1 LADTKRHR
9 EQAETGDGEPDGR
22 RADARAPGAA
32 APEGSP
38 TEQPPPVRAPRTA
51 KDRIEQLRR
60 LKAESKLGGG
70 AEAVE
75 RQHARG
81 KLTARERLELL
92 LDPGSFVETDALVRH
107 RLGTYGLDRQRPYTD
122 GVVTGWGTIDGRK
135 VFVFSQDFTVFG
147 GSLGE
152 AFAEKVC
159 KIMDLAV
166 SVGAPLIG
174 INDSG
179 GARIQE
185 GAASL
190 AGYGYIFDRNVRASG
205 VIPQISLVMGPCA
218 GGAVYSPAIT
228 DFVFMVKGTSHMFIT
243 GPDVIKAV
251 TGEEVTFEELGGAN
265 THASR
270 SGIASFIADD
280 EADCLAQVRYLLSFL
295 PPNNLEDPPSYAS
308 RDDPDRRDESLN
320 SVIPDSPRAPYDMK
334 EVIRKVVDE
343 GEFFEVFPLWAGNI
357 VIGFARLDGQ
367 AVGIVANQPK
377 VLAGTLDFES
387 SEKAARFI
395 RFCDAFNIPLVTFED
410 VPGFLPGTAQEY
422 GGIIRRGA
430 KLLYA
435 NAEATVPKVTVITRT
450 AYGGAYVVMNSKHL
464 RADFS
469 FAWPTAE
476 IAVMGSEGAVNII
489 FRREIRSAEDPQAKR
504 RELIGQYEEQFS
516 NPYIAAERGF
526 VDDVIE
532 PAETRPRL
540 IQALRMLRTK
550 REQVPPRK
558 HGNIPL

>member
-1 LADTKRHR
+1 MSDTT
-9 EQAETGDGEPDGR
+9 QNLR
-22 RADARAPGAA
+22 RAEAPGAPMSEPSA
-32 APEGSP
+32 DGQGSVD
-38 TEQPPPVRAPRTA
+38 Q
-51 KDRIEQLRR
+51 RIEQLRE
-60 LKAESKLGGG
+60 LKAQAVVAGGPQ
-70 AEAVE
+70 AIE

-92 LDPGSFVETDALVRH
+92 LDPGSFQELDVLARH
-107 RLGTYGLDRQRPYTD
+107 RSSNLGMEKYRPYTD

-152 AFAEKVC
+152 VFAEKIC

-166 SVGAPLIG
+166 STGAPVIG
-174 INDSG
+174 LNDSG
-179 GARIQE
+179 GASIQE
-185 GAASL
+185 GASSL

-205 VIPQISLVMGPCA
+205 VIPQISVIMGPCA

-228 DFVFMVKGTSHMFIT
+228 DFVYMVKETSHMFIT
-243 GPDVIKAV
+243 GPEVIRAV
-251 TGEEVTFEELGGAN
+251 TGEEVTFEDLGGAH

-280 EADCLAQVRYLLSFL
+280 EQDCLAQVRYLLSFL
-295 PPNNLEDPPSYAS
+295 PSNNLEDPPTYTPT
-308 RDDPDRRDESLN
+308 DDPARRDESLN
-320 SVIPDSPRAPYDMK
+320 SLIPDSPKAPYDMK
-334 EVIRKVVDE
+334 DVISSVVDD
-343 GEFFEVFPLWAGNI
+343 GVFYEVFPLWAMNI
-357 VIGFARLDGQ
+357 LIGFARLDGH

-377 VLAGTLDFES
+377 VLAGTLDYES

-395 RFCDAFNIPLVTFED
+395 RFCDAFNIPLVTFVD
-410 VPGFLPGTAQEY
+410 VPGFLPGIAQEY

-435 NAEATVPKVTVITRT
+435 FTEATVPKLTVITRK

-464 RADFS
+464 RADVS

-489 FRREIRSAEDPQAKR
+489 FRKKIQAAEDPESKR
-504 RELIGQYEEQFS
+504 RELIADYEARFS
-516 NPYIAAERGF
+516 NPYIAAERGY

-532 PAETRPRL
+532 PADTRMRL
-540 IQALRMLRTK
+540 VQALRMLQTK